1 MFVRRVYLAAVLAFA
16 LGLSAGYAP
25 AAAEELGEGAAE
37 FVQSL
42 SNRTLEMLRT
52 SEISEDERLERFHAL
67 LREAFDISAI
77 GAFVLGRYW
86 RTATQDQR
94 AEYLRLFEDY
104 IVLSYSARLGS
115 VYSGEG
121 FEINRVLPQGD
132 DGVLVR
138 GRITSEKNPPI
149 RVDWYVRRPQNVYKV
164 VDVRVE
170 GVSMVRTQRDEFTSV
185 IQRKGGEVEGLLE
198 VLREKIA
205 QLESE

>member
-1 MFVRRVYLAAVLAFA
+1 MLVRRVYLAAVLAFA
-16 LGLSAGYAP
+16 LGLSAGYGP
-25 AAAEELGEGAAE
+25 AAAEELGEGARK

-42 SNRTLEMLRT
+42 SDRTLDLLRT
-52 SEISEDERLERFHAL
+52 SEISEDERLARFHAL
-67 LREAFDISAI
+67 LREAFDVTAI

-104 IVLSYSARLGS
+104 IVRSYSARLGS
-115 VYSGEG
+115 IYSGEDV
-121 FEINRVLPQGD
+121 EINRVIPQE

-138 GRITSEKNPPI
+138 SQIISEKNSPI
-149 RVDWYVRRPQNVYKV
+149 RVDWYVRRPQSVYKV
-164 VDVRVE
+164 IDVRVE
-170 GVSMVRTQRDEFTSV
+170 GVSMVQTQRDEFTSV